1 MDEGGFSLQLRDIL
15 VLICAVVFACH
26 ILTIDHFSPLV
37 DGVKL
42 SCIQFFV
49 CGILG
54 LIPMFFADMHH
65 SIAGI
70 QAWLPSLGSMDAW
83 IPLLYAGV
91 LSSGVGYT
99 LQIVG
104 QNGLNPTIASLLM
117 SLESV
122 FSVLAG
128 WIILGQSMNVQELSG
143 CVLIFIAI
151 VLAQI
156 TNEPFPT

>member
-1 MDEGGFSLQLRDIL
+1 
-15 VLICAVVFACH
+15 
-26 ILTIDHFSPLV
+26 
-37 DGVKL
+37 
-42 SCIQFFV
+42 
-49 CGILG
+49 
-54 LIPMFFADMHH
+54 
-65 SIAGI
+65 
-70 QAWLPSLGSMDAW
+70 MDAW

-128 WIILGQSMNVQELSG
+128 WIILGQSMNAQELSG